1 MAPRD
6 VSFTS
11 DGIELAGHL
20 RLPDGERGPDAAVVL
35 TGPLSGVKE
44 QVTGGYAERL
54 TAAGYATLC
63 FDHRNFGASGGSP
76 RQHEDAAGKL
86 RDLRDAVSFLAALP
100 EVDADRIGCCGI
112 CLGGGYALRFAALD
126 PRVRA
131 IAGIAGGYNS
141 PAAMRAAMGAEGYR
155 EQLGRFAAIGAR
167 QAATGDIEYWAA
179 IEAGGDRP
187 VVMAGQEPFDYYGT
201 ARSASPGWV
210 NRLTALSVLEL
221 LTMDL
226 AIGADFVSPTPLLIV
241 HGRTD
246 AFTTPGQAQAAF
258 DRAGEPK
265 RLMWLDTTNHI
276 DLYDVPEYVEPAV
289 DATVAWFDRYLTQRQ
304 DQRAR

>member
-1 MAPRD
+1 MAARD

-20 RLPDGERGPDAAVVL
+20 RFPGGEPAPHAAVVL

-44 QVTGGYAERL
+44 QVAGGYAERL

-86 RDLRDAVSFLAALP
+86 HDLRDAVSFLAALP
-100 EVDADRIGCCGI
+100 AVDAGRIGCCGI
-112 CLGGGYALRFAALD
+112 CLGGGYALRFAAFD

-131 IAGIAGGYNS
+131 VAGIAGGYNS
-141 PAAMRAAMGAEGYR
+141 PAAMRAAMGADGYR
-155 EQLGRFAAIGAR
+155 EQLARFTAIAAR
-167 QAATGDIEYWAA
+167 QAATGEVEYWAA
-179 IEAGGDRP
+179 IEAGDGGP
-187 VVMAGQEPFDYYGT
+187 AVMAGQEPFDYYGT

-221 LTMDL
+221 ITADL

-246 AFTTPGQAQAAF
+246 AFTTPDQAQAAF
-258 DRAGEPK
+258 ERAGEPK
-265 RLMWLDTTNHI
+265 RLMWLDTANHI
-276 DLYDVPEYVEPAV
+276 DLYDVPEFVEPAAA
-289 DATVAWFDRYLTQRQ
+289 ATAAWFDRHLTRP
-304 DQRAR
+304 

>member
-1 MAPRD
+1 VVLRD

-20 RLPDGERGPDAAVVL
+20 RLPDAKPGQCAAVVL

-44 QVTGGYAERL
+44 QVAGGYAERL

-76 RQHEDAAGKL
+76 RQQEDPAGKL
-86 RDLRDAVSFLAALP
+86 HDLRDAVSFLAALP
-100 EVDADRIGCCGI
+100 EVDAGRIGCCGI
-112 CLGGGYALRFAALD
+112 CLGGGYALRYAAFD

-131 IAGIAGGYNS
+131 VAGIAGGYNS
-141 PAAMRAAMGAEGYR
+141 PAAMRAAMGANGYR
-155 EQLGRFAAIGAR
+155 EQLARFSAIAAR
-167 QAATGDIEYWAA
+167 QAATGEVEYWAA
-179 IEAGGDRP
+179 IDAGDNRP

-210 NRLTALSVLEL
+210 NQLTALSVLEL
-221 LTMDL
+221 ITMDL
-226 AIGADFVSPTPLLIV
+226 ALGADFVSPTPLLIV

-246 AFTTPGQAQAAF
+246 AFTTPDQAQAAY
-258 DRAGEPK
+258 DRAAEPK
-265 RLMWLDTTNHI
+265 RLTWLDTTSHI
-276 DLYDVPEYVEPAV
+276 DLYDVPRYVEPAV
-289 DATVAWFDRYLTQRQ
+289 AETVAWFDQYLTVPSG
-304 DQRAR
+304 